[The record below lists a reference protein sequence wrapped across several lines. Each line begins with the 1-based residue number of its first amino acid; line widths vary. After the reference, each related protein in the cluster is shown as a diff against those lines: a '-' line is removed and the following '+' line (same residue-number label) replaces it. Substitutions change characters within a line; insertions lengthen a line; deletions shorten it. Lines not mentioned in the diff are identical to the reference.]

1 MRNLSTICSLVV
13 VAVVSVACGGGGG
26 DHENAG
32 HDMSK
37 MSRPDIDCSP
47 SGTTLAVSADA
58 LKFSTA
64 CLAAPAGQPFSVA
77 FDNKEN
83 VAHNFAVLGEGDR
96 TLAGTEVF
104 NGPKTVT
111 LKAAP
116 LDAGKYLF
124 HCVVHPEMVG
134 SFVVK

>member
-1 MRNLSTICSLVV
+1 MRRLGVICWFVV
-13 VAVVSVACGGGGG
+13 VVVVLGACGGGGG
-26 DHENAG
+26 DEHAG

-47 SGTTLAVSADA
+47 SGTTLALSANS
-58 LKFSTA
+58 LKFSA
-64 CLAAPAGQPFSVA
+64 NCLAAPAGQPFAVE
-77 FDNKEN
+77 FENKEN
-83 VAHNFAVLGEGDR
+83 VAHNFAILGDGDK

-111 LKAAP
+111 VKAGP
-116 LDAGKYLF
+116 LDAGRYLF

>member
-1 MRNLSTICSLVV
+1 MRKLRVISRFTILTVLL
-13 VAVVSVACGGGGG
+13 VACGGDG

-37 MSRPDIDCSP
+37 MGRPDIDCSP
-47 SGTTLAVSADA
+47 SGATLAVSADA
-58 LKFSTA
+58 LKFSTN

-77 FDNKEN
+77 FENKEN
-83 VAHNFAVLGEGDR
+83 VAHNIAILGDGEK

-116 LDAGKYLF
+116 LEAGKYRF